1 MTPHQVMLCI
11 KAHEKQLEEKNFLA
25 HLQGEYFVEALLAT
39 VGNMFSGKGAS
50 KFTYPEKPHELF
62 EKPVER
68 ELTQEEKDTQVKAL
82 FADLMARKARFDAK
96 KNQDTAPVK

>member
-1 MTPHQVMLCI
+1 MLCF
-11 KAHEKQLEEKNFLA
+11 KAHEKRLEEKNFLA

-62 EKPVER
+62 EKRVER

-96 KNQDTAPVK
+96 KNQDTAPVE

>member
-1 MTPHQVMLCI
+1 MLCF

-62 EKPVER
+62 EKHVER
-68 ELTQEEKDTQVKAL
+68 ELTQEEKDIQVNAL

-96 KNQDTAPVK
+96 KKQDTAPVE